1 MTIEAFDYSDKMSLV
16 RQLLPVE
23 VLAQP
28 AALQLDIELQNH
40 DRLLV
45 QQEDL
50 WHCNPAHREFR
61 NSGQRNPGQ
70 KLNP

>member
-1 MTIEAFDYSDKMSLV
+1 MTIEVFDYSDEMSLV
-16 RQLLPVE
+16 RQLLPGE

-28 AALQLDIELQNH
+28 AALQLDIVLQNH
-40 DRLLV
+40 HCLLI

-50 WHCNPAHREFR
+50 WHYNPAHREFR
-61 NSGQRNPGQ
+61 NFGQRNPGQ

>member
-1 MTIEAFDYSDKMSLV
+1 MTIEVFDYSDEMSLV
-16 RQLLPVE
+16 RQLFPVE

-28 AALQLDIELQNH
+28 AALQLDIVLQNH
-40 DRLLV
+40 HCLLI